1 MLPAGKSA
9 FVALLLALT
18 GAAQAQDYPSRPV
31 KVVVPFVAGGGLDG
45 IARVVTAKL
54 QEELKQPFVIE
65 NRAGGAGNVGT
76 AAVAKSPADGY
87 TILMTTIGH
96 TIAPSLSTNLRYDSI
111 KDFQPLTLLGET
123 SIVLVVDPKLPIRN
137 VQELVAWAKAN
148 PSSANYGSSGVGN
161 PLHLSMEMLMR
172 ATGTKFVM
180 VPFTNDAQILT
191 AITQGQLQAAMTPY
205 SISRGQ
211 MEAGTIRAIAVTGA
225 KRWPPLPDMPTVAE
239 QGVPGYRSDS
249 WHGMMLPAGTP
260 KDIVEKLYSTIKRLM
275 DSDED
280 MKKRYSVFGAIPVV
294 NRPEEFAKRIED
306 EIAYF
311 KKLTA
316 EIGLKPKDD

>member
-1 MLPAGKSA
+1 MLPAGKSL
-9 FVALLLALT
+9 FVALLLALS
-18 GAAQAQDYPSRPV
+18 GAAHGQDYPSRPV

-54 QEELKQPFVIE
+54 QEELKQPFIIE

-76 AAVAKSPADGY
+76 ASVAKSPADGY

-96 TIAPSLSTNLRYDSI
+96 TIAPSLSNNLRYDSI

-148 PSSANYGSSGVGN
+148 PASANYGSSGVGN

-172 ATGTKFVM
+172 ATGAKFVM

-211 MEAGTIRAIAVTGA
+211 MESGAIRAIAVTGA

-249 WHGMMLPAGTP
+249 WHGMLLPAGTP
-260 KDIVEKLYSTIKRLM
+260 KDVVEKLYSTIKRLM

-311 KKLTA
+311 KKITA